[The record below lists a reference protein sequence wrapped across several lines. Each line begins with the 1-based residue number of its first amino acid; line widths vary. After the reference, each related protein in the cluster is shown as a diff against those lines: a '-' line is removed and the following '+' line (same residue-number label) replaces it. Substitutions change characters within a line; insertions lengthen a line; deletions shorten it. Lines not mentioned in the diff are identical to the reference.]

1 MRLYV
6 NGMTGGIDLYSPSSY
21 ASGHPADQYAWLRDN
36 DPVHWHEEPGGP
48 GFWAVTRHEDV
59 RAVSRNAA
67 LFSSRPTIMID
78 DGRAMDLGDHTM
90 MLTMDPPRHTQY
102 RKLVAPRFLR
112 RAVGL
117 LRPEIERLAAEIVDD
132 VAGRDEFD
140 LVEDVAGLLPSYV
153 IAEMLGIPRKDGV
166 ELYRLTEAI
175 HADPASQPDGAGQAA
190 AFAMLSYAS
199 GVWNDKRARPGD
211 DLASALVAAE
221 VDGHRLDE
229 TDFSLFFL
237 LLVDA
242 GGDTTRNLVAGGMDA
257 LFAHPGER
265 QRLTADPGLLPAAI
279 EEMLR
284 WTSPVIYMRRTAT
297 AGTELGS
304 RKIEAGQKVVLY
316 YGAANR
322 DPRAF
327 DEPERFDIART
338 PNDHVA
344 FGGGGQHFCLGAQ
357 VARVEIEAMFL
368 QLLTRLPDLRKAGQ
382 TEWLPS
388 TFISGPKHI
397 RVRNTRT

>member
-6 NGMTGGIDLYSPSSY
+6 GGMIGGIDLFSPSSY
-21 ASGHPADQYAWLRDN
+21 ASGHPTGQYAWLRDN

-59 RAVSRNAA
+59 KAVSRNAA

-78 DGRAMDLGDHTM
+78 DGTAMDLGDHTM
-90 MLTMDPPRHTQY
+90 MLTMDPPRHTRY

-112 RAVGL
+112 GAVRRM
-117 LRPEIERLAAEIVDD
+117 RPEIERLAAEIVDG
-132 VAGRDEFD
+132 VADQDEFD
-140 LVEDVAGLLPSYV
+140 LVEDIAGLLPSYV
-153 IAEMLGIPRKDGV
+153 IAEMLGIPRQDGV
-166 ELYRLTEAI
+166 ALYRLTEAI
-175 HADPASQPDGAGQAA
+175 HADPASQPEGAGQAA
-190 AFAMLSYAS
+190 VFEMFSYAS
-199 GVWNDKRARPGD
+199 GVWNGKRAHPGD
-211 DLASALVAAE
+211 DLASALVNAE
-221 VDGHRLDE
+221 VDGHQLDE

-237 LLVDA
+237 LLIDA

-257 LFAHPGER
+257 LFGHPRER
-265 QRLTADPGLLPAAI
+265 ERLTADLGLLPAAI

-297 AGTELGS
+297 AGTELGG
-304 RKIEAGQKVVLY
+304 RKIEAGQKVVMY

-327 DEPERFDIART
+327 DEPDRLDVTRT

-357 VARVEIEAMFL
+357 VARVEIETMFR
-368 QLLTRLPDLRKAGQ
+368 QLLTRLPDLQKAGP

-397 RVRNTRT
+397 RVRHSRT

>member
-1 MRLYV
+1 MI
-6 NGMTGGIDLYSPSSY
+6 GGINLFSPTSY
-21 ASGHPADQYAWLRDN
+21 ANGHPTDQYAWLRDN
-36 DPVHWHEEPGGP
+36 DPVHWHSEPDGP
-48 GFWAVTRHEDV
+48 GFWAVTRYEDV
-59 RAVSRNAA
+59 KALSRNAA

-78 DGRAMDLGDHTM
+78 DGSAMDLGDHTM

-112 RAVGL
+112 RAIGRM
-117 LRPEIERLAAEIVDD
+117 RPEIERLAAEIIDG
-132 VAGRDEFD
+132 VADRDEFD

-153 IAEMLGIPRKDGV
+153 IAEMLGIPRQDGV
-166 ELYRLTEAI
+166 GLYRLTETI
-175 HADPASQPDGAGQAA
+175 HADPASQPEGAGLAA
-190 AFAMLSYAS
+190 VLEMFSYAS
-199 GVWNDKRARPGD
+199 GVWNAKRARPGD
-211 DLASALVAAE
+211 DLASALVTAE

-229 TDFSLFFL
+229 TDFNLFFL
-237 LLVDA
+237 LLIDA
-242 GGDTTRNLVAGGMDA
+242 GGDTTRNLVADGMDA
-257 LFAHPGER
+257 LFEYPAER
-265 QRLTADPGLLPAAI
+265 ERLTADLGLLPAAI

-297 AGTELGS
+297 ADTELGG
-304 RKIEAGQKVVLY
+304 RRVEAGQKVVLY
-316 YGAANR
+316 CGAANR

-327 DEPERFDIART
+327 DEPERFDVTRT

-357 VARVEIEAMFL
+357 VARVEIEAMFR
-368 QLLTRLPDLRKAGQ
+368 QVLTRLPGLQKAGQ

-397 RVRNTRT
+397 RVRPGRA

>member
-1 MRLYV
+1 
-6 NGMTGGIDLYSPSSY
+6 
-21 ASGHPADQYAWLRDN
+21 
-36 DPVHWHEEPGGP
+36 
-48 GFWAVTRHEDV
+48 
-59 RAVSRNAA
+59 
-67 LFSSRPTIMID
+67 MID
-78 DGRAMDLGDHTM
+78 DGSAMDLGDHAM
-90 MLTMDPPRHTQY
+90 MLMMDPPRHTQY
-102 RKLVAPRFLR
+102 RKVVAPRFLR
-112 RAVGL
+112 RAVSRMG
-117 LRPEIERLAAEIVDD
+117 PEIERLAAEIVDD

-153 IAEMLGIPRKDGV
+153 IAEMLGIPREDGV

-175 HADPASQPDGAGQAA
+175 HADPASQPEGAGQAA
-190 AFAMLSYAS
+190 ALAMFSYAS
-199 GVWNDKRARPGD
+199 GVWTEKRAHPGD
-211 DLASALVAAE
+211 DLASALVTAE

-237 LLVDA
+237 LLIDA

-257 LFAHPGER
+257 LFEHPGER
-265 QRLTADPGLLPAAI
+265 ERLTADLGLLPAAI

-297 AGTELGS
+297 ADTELGS
-304 RKIEAGQKVVLY
+304 RQIEAGHKVVMY

-327 DEPERFDIART
+327 GEPERFDVTRA

-357 VARVEIEAMFL
+357 VARVEIETMFR
-368 QLLTRLPDLRKAGQ
+368 QLLTRLPDLRRAGP

-388 TFISGPKHI
+388 TFISGPQHL
-397 RVRNTRT
+397 RVRRG

>member
-1 MRLYV
+1 
-6 NGMTGGIDLYSPSSY
+6 MTGGIDLYSPSSY
-21 ASGHPADQYAWLRDN
+21 ASGHPVDQYAWLRDN
-36 DPVHWHEEPGGP
+36 DPVHWHEEPDGP

-59 RAVSRNAA
+59 KAVSRNAG
-67 LFSSRPTIMID
+67 LFSSRPTIMIS
-78 DGRAMDLGDHTM
+78 DGSAMDLGDHTM

-112 RAVGL
+112 RAVSL

-153 IAEMLGIPRKDGV
+153 IAEMLGIPRQDGV

-175 HADPASQPDGAGQAA
+175 HADPASQPEGAGPAA
-190 AFAMLSYAS
+190 ALAMLSYAS
-199 GVWNDKRARPGD
+199 GVWNEKRARPAG
-211 DLASALVAAE
+211 DLASALVTAE

-257 LFAHPGER
+257 LFEHPGER
-265 QRLTADPGLLPAAI
+265 RRLTADPGLLPAAI

-297 AGTELGS
+297 AGTELAG
-304 RKIEAGQKVVLY
+304 RPIQAGQKVVLY

-327 DEPERFDIART
+327 GEPERFDVTRT

-357 VARVEIEAMFL
+357 VARVEIEAMFR
-368 QLLTRLPDLRKAGQ
+368 QLLTRLPDLQKAGQ
-382 TEWLPS
+382 TVWLPS
-388 TFISGPKHI
+388 TFISGPRHL
-397 RVRNTRT
+397 RVRNVRT